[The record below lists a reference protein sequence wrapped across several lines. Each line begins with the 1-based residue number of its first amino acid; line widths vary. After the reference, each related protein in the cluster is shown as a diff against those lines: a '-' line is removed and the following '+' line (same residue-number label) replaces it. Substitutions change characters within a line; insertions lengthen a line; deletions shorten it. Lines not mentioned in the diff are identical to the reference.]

1 MKQILTTLVTLTT
14 LTVLAQDTK
23 KITEKHKNPWYTEEY
38 YVLKSDKKVRHGNY
52 KKLGYKDCLV
62 INGYYKNNKKD
73 STWTEYLWRTDI
85 IESQGNYKDDN
96 KTGLWTEFH
105 KVGNKNIPARKGE
118 FKDGDRVGVW
128 EFYNREAELIQKYNF
143 DTKELLYFKPDKEA
157 DKEHEVK
164 TAKGIEKIKLDTPPM
179 FIGGQDEAGETLL
192 DARIRYPNE
201 AKEKGISGTVWIS
214 FFVDENGI
222 AVDHQVKEGIGGG
235 CDEESLRVVKE
246 VPNNWLPGQLNGQ
259 PVTAKYLFPV
269 NFVLR

>member
-85 IESQGNYKDDN
+85 IESQGNY
-96 KTGLWTEFH
+96 
-105 KVGNKNIPARKGE
+105 
-118 FKDGDRVGVW
+118 KDGDRVGVW

-235 CDEESLRVVKE
+235 CDEESLRLVKE

>member
-85 IESQGNYKDDN
+85 IESQGNY
-96 KTGLWTEFH
+96 
-105 KVGNKNIPARKGE
+105 
-118 FKDGDRVGVW
+118 KDGDRVGVW

-235 CDEESLRVVKE
+235 CDEESLRLVKE

-259 PVTAKYLFPV
+259 SVTAKYLFPV